1 MAPQASMDISS
12 PSAESQNP
20 FLLSNSDAVP
30 APEAGDADP
39 ALHVTIRGPLPK
51 SSSGSSSE
59 AMQIKVS
66 VQPLQLLYQP
76 ACFARLAAILTG
88 PTCKSRTA
96 ELMDVFCSLESPE
109 VQALSVAELACSKQP
124 VPAVS
129 LEVGDLAPF
138 QDNTVI
144 RHDLLWQI
152 DDVLMKPSTRQSGR
166 ILGSCLLLPWR
177 DS

>member
-1 MAPQASMDISS
+1 MAPQSSMDISS

-20 FLLSNSDAVP
+20 FVLSQSDAVP
-30 APEAGDADP
+30 AKEAGDADP

-51 SSSGSSSE
+51 SSSGISSE
-59 AMQIKVS
+59 VMQIKLL

-96 ELMDVFCSLESPE
+96 ELMDVLCSLESPE

-124 VPAVS
+124 VPAIS
-129 LEVGDLAPF
+129 LKVRDLAYR
-138 QDNTVI
+138 NTT
-144 RHDLLWQI
+144 L
-152 DDVLMKPSTRQSGR
+152 
-166 ILGSCLLLPWR
+166 
-177 DS
+177 